1 MATFEY
7 KGRNDQGE
15 VVSGQFEAES
25 TSETASHLFNIG
37 ITPIEITAAQEKPAS
52 FIETVSDSLFSR
64 PPDLNEMIMFSRQMS
79 TLLHAGISILPA
91 LRGLGVHMT
100 HKGLAQTLKELA
112 ADLESG
118 RSLAGSMQQHPHIF
132 STLFASMINVGENT
146 GQLDRAFTQIYQYL
160 EIDKQTRERIKTATR
175 YPIFVMV
182 AMVIAILV
190 INLFVIPAFAKVFAS
205 FGSDLPWATQILMTT
220 STFMINFW
228 HIMLLAAVGSWFGIK
243 YYVGTEQGMYR
254 WDQYKLRI
262 PIIGSIIERATLARF
277 ARAFSMAFR
286 AGVPITQTL
295 SIVSKAVDNT
305 YIEKRILSMRN
316 GLEHG
321 ESLTQTAV
329 ASNLF
334 TPLVL
339 QMISV
344 GEQTGAVDDMLDE
357 VANFYE
363 KEVDYDTNQLSSAIE
378 PILIAVIGA
387 MVLVLAL
394 GVFLPMWDLAGAAFG
409 R

>member
-1 MATFEY
+1 
-7 KGRNDQGE
+7 
-15 VVSGQFEAES
+15 
-25 TSETASHLFNIG
+25 
-37 ITPIEITAAQEKPAS
+37 
-52 FIETVSDSLFSR
+52 
-64 PPDLNEMIMFSRQMS
+64 MI
-79 TLLHAGISILPA
+79 
-91 LRGLGVHMT
+91 
-100 HKGLAQTLKELA
+100 
-112 ADLESG
+112 D
-118 RSLAGSMQQHPHIF
+118 
-132 STLFASMINVGENT
+132 
-146 GQLDRAFTQIYQYL
+146 
-160 EIDKQTRERIKTATR
+160 
-175 YPIFVMV
+175 
-182 AMVIAILV
+182 
-190 INLFVIPAFAKVFAS
+190 
-205 FGSDLPWATQILMTT
+205 
-220 STFMINFW
+220 FW